1 MGTLTQKDQKFG
13 TKWDKFVRCSSKQ
26 THESKEK
33 TITIPYNKA
42 YWRGGGHRSKEV
54 ILIYVLDR
62 LFYFIRIV

>member
-26 THESKEK
+26 THKSKEK

-42 YWRGGGHRSKEV
+42 YWGGGGGGTT
-54 ILIYVLDR
+54 L
-62 LFYFIRIV
+62 